1 MPAIKIIYD
10 FIKWTIDPNKANS
23 YTPPPQKKKEKT
35 KQKQK
40 NSKLTKCV

>member
-23 YTPPPQKKKEKT
+23 YPPQKKEKT

>member
-23 YTPPPQKKKEKT
+23 YTPPQKKKKKQNKNKKT
-35 KQKQK
+35 V
-40 NSKLTKCV
+40 S

>member
-23 YTPPPQKKKEKT
+23 YPPKKKKKQNKNKKT
-35 KQKQK
+35 V
-40 NSKLTKCV
+40 S

>member
-23 YTPPPQKKKEKT
+23 YTPPQKKKEKT

-40 NSKLTKCV
+40 KTVS

>member
-23 YTPPPQKKKEKT
+23 YTPPKKKRKNKT
-35 KQKQK
+35 K